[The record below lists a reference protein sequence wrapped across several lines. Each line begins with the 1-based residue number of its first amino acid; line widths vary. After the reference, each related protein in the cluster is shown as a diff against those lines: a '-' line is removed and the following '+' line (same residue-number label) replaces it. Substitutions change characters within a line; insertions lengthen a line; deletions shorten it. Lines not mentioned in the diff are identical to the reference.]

1 MFVYITLQL
10 LTCCAFDFAI
20 VTIALS
26 KYTSN
31 QQVSK
36 SHLFLTVF
44 AWSLTNKLICTTYN
58 FYLEHVCFLR

>member
-1 MFVYITLQL
+1 MFMYITLQL

-31 QQVSK
+31 QQDRATQIAPTF
-36 SHLFLTVF
+36 SHT
-44 AWSLTNKLICTTYN
+44 
-58 FYLEHVCFLR
+58 LRGDNGL